1 LLRKWPWG
9 RIVLFNTDVGKTSC
23 PSIVI
28 RSLLVVSALALTSC
42 AALNDSVGYYLQ
54 SASGHM
60 NILRSARPIA
70 DWLADPATP
79 EPLRRKLTLVAEIRT
94 YASSELGL
102 PDNGSYTK
110 YADLKQPFVVWNV
123 VATPELSLQL
133 RQWCFPVAGCV
144 TYRGYYNKEAAEA
157 FAKPLKEQ
165 GDDIQI
171 GGVPAYS
178 TLGYFDDPVLNTFIN
193 YPDAELARLIFHE
206 LSHQVVYVKG
216 DTTFNES
223 FATAVETIG
232 VERWLRFKANQKLTA
247 DYRAFASRRVDFLGL
262 LKRYRAQLETAYKT
276 LSDDA
281 AKRTAKRDLI
291 AALRADY
298 ETLKQTR
305 WNGFKG
311 YDRFFA
317 QELGNAH
324 LASVATYTD
333 LVPGFLALAKTVDPA
348 DDKSL
353 RDFFVAAEKLAQLEK
368 SKRNT
373 ELGELAKKLQ

>member
-1 LLRKWPWG
+1 MIGVRALL
-9 RIVLFNTDVGKTSC
+9 ILSLIAFS
-23 PSIVI
+23 SI
-28 RSLLVVSALALTSC
+28 LLSSC
-42 AALNDSVGYYLQ
+42 ASINDSLGYYLQ
-54 SASGHM
+54 SASGHINVM
-60 NILRSARPIA
+60 RSARPIA
-70 DWLADPATP
+70 EWLADPTTS
-79 EPLRRKLTLVAEIRT
+79 EPLKRKLKLVSEIRS

-144 TYRGYYNKEAAEA
+144 TYRGYYNKDAAEA

-232 VERWLRFKANQKLTA
+232 VERWLRFKADEKLTA
-247 DYRAFASRRVDFLGL
+247 DYRAFAARRVDFLAL
-262 LKRYRAQLETAYKT
+262 LKSYRSQLDSAYKT
-276 LSDDA
+276 LADDA
-281 AKRTAKRDLI
+281 SKRNAKKDLI
-291 AALRADY
+291 AALRAEY
-298 ETLKQTR
+298 ETIKQTR

-324 LASVATYTD
+324 LAAVATYTD
-333 LVPGFLALAKTVDPA
+333 QVPGFLALAKNVDPS
-348 DDKSL
+348 DGKPL
-353 RDFFVAAEKLAQLEK
+353 RDFFVAAEQLAQLEK
-368 SKRNT
+368 PKRDAQ
-373 ELGELAKKLQ
+373 LVAQKPLQ

>member
-1 LLRKWPWG
+1 LELIIFVKSL
-9 RIVLFNTDVGKTSC
+9 IVLG
-23 PSIVI
+23 SI
-28 RSLLVVSALALTSC
+28 ALTSC
-42 AALNDSVGYYLQ
+42 AAINDSVGYYLQ

-60 NILRSARPIA
+60 NVLRSARPIA

-79 EPLRRKLTLVAEIRT
+79 EPLRRKLTLVSEIRA
-94 YASSELGL
+94 YASRELGL

-232 VERWLRFKANQKLTA
+232 VERWLRFKADEKLA
-247 DYRAFASRRVDFLGL
+247 IDYRAFAARRVDFLGL
-262 LKRYRAQLETAYKT
+262 LKSYRSQLELAYKT
-276 LSDDA
+276 LGDDT
-281 AKRTAKRDLI
+281 AKRIAKRDLI

-298 ETLKQTR
+298 ETLKLTR

-324 LASVATYTD
+324 LAAVATYTD
-333 LVPGFLALAKTVDPA
+333 QVPGFLAIAKAVDPTNS
-348 DDKSL
+348 KPL
-353 RDFFVAAEKLAQLEK
+353 RDFFVAVEKVSQLDK
-368 SKRNT
+368 TKRNA
-373 ELGELAKKLQ
+373 ELVELAKKLQ

>member
-1 LLRKWPWG
+1 LFKTVVRQSVRLGFLL
-9 RIVLFNTDVGKTSC
+9 
-23 PSIVI
+23 
-28 RSLLVVSALALTSC
+28 RSLLVLSAVFLSSC
-42 AALNDSVGYYLQ
+42 AALNDSVGYYFQ

-102 PDNGSYTK
+102 PNNGSYTK

-157 FAKPLKEQ
+157 FAKPLKER

-232 VERWLRFKANQKLTA
+232 VERWLLFKADEKLTA
-247 DYRAFASRRVDFLGL
+247 DYRAFASRRSDFLAL
-262 LKRYRAQLETAYKT
+262 LKRYRNQLETAYRT
-276 LSDDA
+276 LGDDV
-281 AKRTAKRDLI
+281 AKRNAKRDLI
-291 AALRADY
+291 AGLRADY
-298 ETLKQTR
+298 ETLKKTR

-324 LASVATYTD
+324 LAAVATYTD
-333 LVPGFLALAKTVDPA
+333 LVPGFLALAKTIDPSNA
-348 DDKSL
+348 KPL
-353 RDFFVAAEKLAQLEK
+353 GDFFAAAEKLTQLEK
-368 SKRNT
+368 SKRNL
-373 ELGELAKKLQ
+373 ELVELAKKLQ

>member
-1 LLRKWPWG
+1 MNWKGLAARAL
-9 RIVLFNTDVGKTSC
+9 IALSSIALSSC
-23 PSIVI
+23 
-28 RSLLVVSALALTSC
+28 T
-42 AALNDSVGYYLQ
+42 ALNDSVGYYFQ

-60 NILRSARPIA
+60 NVLRSARPIA

-79 EPLRRKLTLVAEIRT
+79 EPLRRKLTLVAEIRA

-102 PDNGSYTK
+102 PNNGSYTK

-144 TYRGYYNKEAAEA
+144 TYRGYYNKAAAEA

-206 LSHQVVYVKG
+206 LSHQVVYVQG

-223 FATAVETIG
+223 FATAVETVG
-232 VERWLRFKANQKLTA
+232 VERWLRVKADEKLEA
-247 DYRAFASRRVDFLGL
+247 DYRAFASRRVDFLAL
-262 LKRYRAQLETAYKT
+262 LKSYRSQLESAYKT
-276 LSDDA
+276 LGDDA
-281 AKRTAKRDLI
+281 AKRVAKRDLI
-291 AALRADY
+291 ASLRADY
-298 ETLKQTR
+298 ETLKQSR

-324 LASVATYTD
+324 LAAVATYTD
-333 LVPGFLALAKTVDPA
+333 LVPGFLALAKTVDSSNSKP
-348 DDKSL
+348 L

-368 SKRNT
+368 SKRNAELV
-373 ELGELAKKLQ
+373 ELGKKLQ